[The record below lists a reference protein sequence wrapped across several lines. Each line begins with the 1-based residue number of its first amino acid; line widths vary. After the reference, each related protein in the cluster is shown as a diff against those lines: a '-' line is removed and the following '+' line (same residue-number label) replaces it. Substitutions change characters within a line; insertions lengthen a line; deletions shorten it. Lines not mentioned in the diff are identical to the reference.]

1 MPFSGQSQTEEIK
14 SRLDVAEVIRQ
25 YVRIEK
31 AGINY
36 RGLCPFHKEK
46 SPSFF
51 VSPTRQIWRCFGC
64 SEGGDAFSFVM
75 KIEGVDFSEALRM
88 LAARAGVTLHY
99 EDVAQRSIRI
109 RLIDACAAAADFFQ
123 EQFRSQEA
131 ETIRAYI
138 NSRGLTQDSVK
149 DFRIGYSPEQPNAL
163 TSYLRSRQF
172 TDREIMTAGLAL
184 SGNGGG
190 PRDRFRGR
198 IIFPITNIQG
208 QVIAFGG
215 RITEKEKK
223 YFEDRGQHA
232 AKYINSPETPIYS
245 KSNVLYGLDK
255 AKLALR
261 EQDACI
267 VVEGYTD
274 VIMTH
279 QAGYKN
285 VVASSGTA
293 LTERQLDLM
302 QRYTNNLFTSFDMD
316 VAGDTATKRGIDLAQ
331 KKGFNIRVI
340 TFVGA
345 KDPADIIRD
354 TPSIWGEGVKNA
366 QSIAEFYFSNTLA
379 RHDARVPEQKIK
391 IAAILLPIILHMP
404 SRIEQ
409 SHWVSRLADTLRVNE
424 QDVWIELERTQ
435 RAEAH
440 KQERA
445 ALASPKPLAEAGSA
459 QGYGEAIPGSAQG
472 FGVAKKDRAH
482 YLKERIFALLVSYPD
497 LQSQFNKDMLR
508 LLPNG
513 EMAAIGDVHPLDEML
528 VEIAKSDTLLN
539 DADLRIRLSA
549 EHANYADHLFFQ
561 NEVFAQDTDK
571 YQTEFQDLL
580 KEWKRDV
587 IRIRLQDLQREIHL
601 QEQQG
606 KASDESVREVGK
618 LTADLATL

>member
-1 MPFSGQSQTEEIK
+1 MPFTGQSQTEEIK

-25 YVRIEK
+25 YIRIEK

-51 VSPTRQIWRCFGC
+51 ISPTRQIWRCFGC
-64 SEGGDAFSFVM
+64 SEGGDVFSFVM
-75 KIEGVDFSEALRM
+75 KIEGIDFPEALRM
-88 LAARAGVTLHY
+88 MAARAGVTLHY
-99 EDVAQRSIRI
+99 EDAAQRSIRN
-109 RLIDACAAAADFFQ
+109 RLIDACAVAADFFQ
-123 EQFRSQEA
+123 EQYGLQEA
-131 ETIRAYI
+131 EPIRAYI
-138 NSRGLTQDSVK
+138 NSRGLSQDSIK

-163 TSYLRSRQF
+163 TNFLRSRQF

-184 SGNGGG
+184 PGNGGSL
-190 PRDRFRGR
+190 RDRFRGR
-198 IIFPITNIQG
+198 IIFPITNVQG

-223 YFEDRGQHA
+223 YFEERGQHA

-340 TFVGA
+340 TFAGA

-354 TPSIWGEGVKNA
+354 TPSVWEEGVKNA
-366 QSIAEFYFSNTLA
+366 QSIIEFYFSNTLS
-379 RHDARVPEQKIK
+379 RHDVRVPEQKAK
-391 IAAILLPIILHMP
+391 VAAILLPVISHIP

-409 SHWVSRLADTLRVNE
+409 SHWVSRIADTLRVNE

-435 RAEAH
+435 RAEASKH
-440 KQERA
+440 ERPA
-445 ALASPKPLAEAGSA
+445 ITTPKPLAEAGFAES
-459 QGYGEAIPGSAQG
+459 
-472 FGVAKKDRAH
+472 FGPVKKNRAH
-482 YLKERIFALLVSYPD
+482 YLKERIFALLASHPD
-497 LQSQFNKDMLR
+497 LQGQFTKDLLQ
-508 LLPNG
+508 LLPSSEGNG
-513 EMAAIGDVHPLDEML
+513 IVSIHPLDEML
-528 VEIAKSDTLLN
+528 IDIAKSDIQLN
-539 DADLRIRLSA
+539 DSDLRAKLSA
-549 EHANYADHLFFQ
+549 ERADYANHLFFQ
-561 NEVFAQDTDK
+561 NEVFAQDSDE
-571 YQTEFQDLL
+571 YQIEFQELL
-580 KEWKRDV
+580 KEWKREA
-587 IRIRLQDLQREIHL
+587 IRTRRQELQREIHL

-606 KASDESVREVGK
+606 KASDDLVQELSK
-618 LTADLATL
+618 LTVDFEAL